1 MNEYTIEIKE
11 ILSEL
16 VKVEADSFEEALSKI
31 EEKYYSGKIVLDYS
45 SFDCVDFL
53 EISDLEYHKE
63 IHNLND
69 YEKNE
74 IALGIVVAA
83 KPFRSV
89 A

>member
-63 IHNLND
+63 IHNLNNF
-69 YEKNE
+69 KNE

>member
-16 VKVEADSFEEALSKI
+16 VKVEADSFEESLSKI

-69 YEKNE
+69 YEK
-74 IALGIVVAA
+74 
-83 KPFRSV
+83 
-89 A
+89 